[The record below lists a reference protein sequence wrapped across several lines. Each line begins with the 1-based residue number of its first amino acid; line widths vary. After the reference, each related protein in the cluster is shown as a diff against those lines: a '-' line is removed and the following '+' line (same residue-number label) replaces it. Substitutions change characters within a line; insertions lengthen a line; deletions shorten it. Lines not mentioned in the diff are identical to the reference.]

1 MRIKL
6 TIEYDGTLYS
16 GWQIQENAITVQQ
29 VIEVAI
35 SSLTKETVKLTA
47 SGRTDAGVHALGQ
60 VAHFDTN
67 STIPPEKFKDAINS
81 KLPNDI
87 RIKKSELVGDDFSA
101 MNSAKKKTY
110 EYRFYLG
117 EYSPLNSRYAFCVKN
132 LDIPLMKKAVKRIV
146 GTHDFEA
153 FSVTGSPRKTTV
165 RTIYKIKIE
174 KKENFVS
181 VFVTGNGFLYNM
193 VRLICGALKAVSD
206 KKITASDI
214 SKILETKK
222 RPSSVIPLPANGL
235 TLVEVNYD

>member
-16 GWQIQENAITVQQ
+16 GWQIQDNAITVQQ
-29 VIEVAI
+29 VIEETI
-35 SSLTKETVKLTA
+35 SSLVKEKVKLTA

-81 KLPNDI
+81 KLPSDI
-87 RIKKSELVGDDFSA
+87 RIKKSELVGVEFSA

-110 EYRFYLG
+110 EYRFYVG
-117 EYSPLNSRYAFCVKN
+117 EYSPLNSRYAYCVKD
-132 LDIPLMKKAVKRIV
+132 LDVSAMQEASKKIV
-146 GTHDFEA
+146 GTHDFEV
-153 FSVTGSPRKTTV
+153 FSVTGSPRKSTV
-165 RTIYKIKIE
+165 RTVYSINIE

-193 VRLICGALKAVSD
+193 VRLISGALKAVSD
-206 KKITASDI
+206 KKITADDI
-214 SKILETKK
+214 EEMLKSKI